1 MINIIVA
8 QGENRE
14 IGYKNKLLCH
24 LPKDLKHFKETTM
37 GHTVV
42 MGRKTF
48 ESIGRPL
55 KGRENIVLSSR
66 TDLSVDEDVIVTNDI
81 DSILKLN
88 LKYPSKQIF
97 IIGGESV
104 YLQFLSYTSKIY
116 LTQIHHT
123 FENADTRF
131 PYLPDIHWK
140 VESEKFFEADEDNP
154 YDFTIKVYKRKMV
167 SCLK

>member
-14 IGYKNKLLCH
+14 IGYKNQLLCH

-48 ESIGRPL
+48 ESIGKPL
-55 KGRENIVLSSR
+55 PNRQNIVL
-66 TDLSVDEDVIVTNDI
+66 TNQKDYNPDGVIVVNDI
-81 DSILKLN
+81 QQILMMN
-88 LKYPSKQIF
+88 HQYPSKQIF

-104 YLQFLSYTSKIY
+104 YLQFLPYTSKIY

-123 FENADTRF
+123 FENADTKF
-131 PYLPDIHWK
+131 PYLPDAHWK
-140 VESEKFFEADEDNP
+140 VESEKFFEADEDSP